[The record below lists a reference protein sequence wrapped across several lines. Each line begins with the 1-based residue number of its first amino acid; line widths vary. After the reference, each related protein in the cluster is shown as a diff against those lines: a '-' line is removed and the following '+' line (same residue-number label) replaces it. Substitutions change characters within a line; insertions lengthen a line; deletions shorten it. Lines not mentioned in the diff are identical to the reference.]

1 MVDVPSIHL
10 SLGNEFAWFQI
21 AAYCCIN
28 RQTWQMNIYT
38 TNPELQAYPSPWA
51 AHFLAKGI
59 GCLPCLHNGRLE
71 SGIYRFFSD
80 RKRKLVKSH
89 HAHVRNSTWQS
100 GFTKTAAIN
109 SYCWLGSFKQ
119 DPCDSS
125 FLITA
130 PWGPWNAMSA
140 PWLATLEA
148 YEKPM

>member
-1 MVDVPSIHL
+1 MLHLHL

-28 RQTWQMNIYT
+28 RQTWQINIYT

-59 GCLPCLHNGRLE
+59 GCLPCLHDGRLE

-100 GFTKTAAIN
+100 GFTKTAAIA
-109 SYCWLGSFKQ
+109 
-119 DPCDSS
+119 
-125 FLITA
+125 TA
-130 PWGPWNAMSA
+130 RWDHSNKILVTHLFWSLYHEDHGMPWNAMSA
-140 PWLATLEA
+140 PWLATA
-148 YEKPM
+148 ATI